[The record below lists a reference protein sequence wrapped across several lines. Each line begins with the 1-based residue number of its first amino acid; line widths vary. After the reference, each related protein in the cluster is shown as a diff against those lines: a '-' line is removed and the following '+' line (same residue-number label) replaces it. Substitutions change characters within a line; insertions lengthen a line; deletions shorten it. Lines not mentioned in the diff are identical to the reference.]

1 MGRQFV
7 TDWQCANGWE
17 AKIPR
22 QMDFM
27 LGLDTFFFLIFLSLF
42 YSFIFFHAEEF
53 WNRGLTWGASSNNRQ
68 QQHSSYLANSLLCGS
83 ALEKGRRGG
92 ALRAFWFYDSCLYE
106 LMV

>member
-7 TDWQCANGWE
+7 TNWQCANGWE

-27 LGLDTFFFLIFLSLF
+27 LGLDTSFFLDLLFLF
-42 YSFIFFHAEEF
+42 YFYFFHAEEF
-53 WNRGLTWGASSNNRQ
+53 WNRGLTWGALNNNRQ
-68 QQHSSYLANSLLCGS
+68 QQHSSCLPNSLLCGS

-92 ALRAFWFYDSCLYE
+92 ALRAF
-106 LMV
+106 